1 MRILANLNDR
11 IAGVNN
17 MLWEIEQGNSARIT
31 RTPEGEF
38 DNHEW
43 LLAEAE
49 EMIDKREHVIKA
61 ELAEGGSAEY

>member
-1 MRILANLNDR
+1 
-11 IAGVNN
+11 
-17 MLWEIEQGNSARIT
+17 MLLEIEQENSARIT
-31 RTPEGEF
+31 RTPKGDF

-61 ELAEGGSAEY
+61 ELAGGGEVEY